1 LFADPP
7 RPSQIIAQ
15 ALQSGE
21 LSIDDVTPTREPI
34 DDVNINITSSIDVLT
49 GSMKELSMLPIPPTQ
64 QLHRN
69 NIEDNNNNNDK
80 EDVSADVSRHD
91 DEEDNE
97 EGEDEDED
105 EEDGIEKRKGRDVS
119 RCLCYHHHHH
129 RNHHL
134 HNHYH
139 RYYYHHHHRH

>member
-1 LFADPP
+1 MFADPP

-34 DDVNINITSSIDVLT
+34 DDVDINISSSIDVLT
-49 GSMKELSMLPIPPTQ
+49 GSMKELSMLLPIPPTQ
-64 QLHRN
+64 QLNRNN
-69 NIEDNNNNNDK
+69 NIEDNNNNNNDK

-91 DEEDNE
+91 DEEDDE
-97 EGEDEDED
+97 EGEDED

-119 RCLCYHHHHH
+119 RCLCYYHHH
-129 RNHHL
+129 RS
-134 HNHYH
+134 YH
-139 RYYYHHHHRH
+139 

>member
-1 LFADPP
+1 MFADPP

-34 DDVNINITSSIDVLT
+34 DDVDINISSPIDSLT
-49 GSMKELSMLPIPPTQ
+49 GSVKELGILPIPPTH

-69 NIEDNNNNNDK
+69 NIDDDNNYNNDK

-91 DEEDNE
+91 DEED
-97 EGEDEDED
+97 ED
-105 EEDGIEKRKGRDVS
+105 EEDGIEKRKSRDVS
-119 RCLCYHHHHH
+119 RWDYFLDLCNILYF
-129 RNHHL
+129 RFM
-134 HNHYH
+134 
-139 RYYYHHHHRH
+139 

>member
-34 DDVNINITSSIDVLT
+34 DDVDINISSSIDVLT

-69 NIEDNNNNNDK
+69 NIEDDNNINDK

-91 DEEDNE
+91 DEEDDE
-97 EGEDEDED
+97 EGEDED

-139 RYYYHHHHRH
+139 RYYYHHHHRY

>member
-1 LFADPP
+1 MFADPP
-7 RPSQIIAQ
+7 RPSQIIAE

-34 DDVNINITSSIDVLT
+34 DDVDINISSSIDVLT

-69 NIEDNNNNNDK
+69 NNIEDNNNNNDK
-80 EDVSADVSRHD
+80 DDVSADVSRHD
-91 DEEDNE
+91 DDEDDE
-97 EGEDEDED
+97 EDEDED
-105 EEDGIEKRKGRDVS
+105 EDEKDGIEKRKGRDVS

-129 RNHHL
+129 
-134 HNHYH
+134 H
-139 RYYYHHHHRH
+139 RSFH